1 MNIQAWLSFFVP
13 VATFVVAWV
22 LAKEFHNFLKR
33 GK

>member
-1 MNIQAWLSFFVP
+1 MDIQTWLAFFVP

-22 LAKEFHNFLKR
+22 VVKEFPNFLKR